1 MSITTKCATTAHSSR
16 SSIYS
21 PNQSDLLFISLEW
34 SRPKDLRIPLGM
46 ASIEAYFRKNQTVK
60 AEFQTFNLNTPDF
73 DVHDVLR
80 VIDETQPRFLA
91 LGAYIWNEK
100 YTPDVIRWTK
110 VHHPEVTIIMGGPQV
125 TYGDHNLVREYP
137 GVDYFIRGEG
147 EVPFTELINTLS
159 RYETPNEAFLDRHAI
174 YTPETIRNGE
184 CNRIFTVDDL
194 DQLESPYLNHILPV
208 GQNQEFVRWET
219 LRRCPYRCS
228 FCQYHLA
235 GHKMV
240 EINHGR
246 LFRELEYFKKKGVRE
261 INVLDPIFNLSPSHY
276 LEVCRKINVL
286 GLQSRFYFQCRLE
299 LLCRKDGKQ
308 FLEFCR
314 DHDVWLEFGVQT
326 FREEE
331 SRTIERR
338 NNYPK
343 INKAIESLH
352 RFDVPFD
359 LHLIFGLP
367 FQSFDDFRSNYDKA
381 REAQPNG
388 LYVFP
393 LNVLK
398 GTTLYHKRD
407 EWEYTFDTEDNNI
420 FLKSKWMVEREVEYL
435 KKVAEDINQGS
446 KCARDNDSLIQLPDL
461 CKKKEVI
468 NMTRRK
474 HGGGGKS
481 TTQSGGKK
489 GINPP
494 ESIVT
499 IGQIS

>member
-235 GHKMV
+235 GHKTV

-246 LFRELEYFKKKGVRE
+246 LFRELEYFKEKEVQE
-261 INVLDPIFNLSPSHY
+261 INVLDPIFNLRPKHY
-276 LEVCRKINVL
+276 LEICQKIDIL
-286 GLQSRFYFQCRLE
+286 GLQARFYFQCRLE

-308 FLEFCR
+308 FLKFCR
-314 DHDVWLEFGVQT
+314 DHNVWLEFGVQT

-331 SRTIERR
+331 SNAIERG
-338 NNYPK
+338 NDYPK
-343 INKAIESLH
+343 INKAIELLH
-352 RFDVPFD
+352 QFDVPFD

-367 FQSFDDFRSNYDKA
+367 FQSFDDFLWNYGRA
-381 REAQPNG
+381 REAHPSG

-398 GTTLYHKRD
+398 GTNLYQKRD

-420 FLKSKWMVEREVEYL
+420 FLKSKWMTRREAEYL
-435 KKVAEDINQGS
+435 KEVAEGINQGS
-446 KCARDNDSLIQLPDL
+446 KCARDSDRLIELPDL
-461 CKKKEVI
+461 RKE
-468 NMTRRK
+468 
-474 HGGGGKS
+474 
-481 TTQSGGKK
+481 
-489 GINPP
+489 
-494 ESIVT
+494 
-499 IGQIS
+499 